1 MIGQVT
7 LSIGLVV
14 TALLFVRNLSLAR
27 TSSPGFDTARTVVAQ
42 LGLVESRYTP
52 ETRVAFLQQAVER
65 IEALPGVDR
74 ATFAFGMPLSIRHGR
89 TSGAR
94 LTIAG
99 EPATSAF
106 QASWAEN
113 IVGPGYFDTLGI
125 ARRQGRDFTAADTA
139 GTPPVAIV
147 NETFV
152 RRYLSGRTPIG
163 LHVMLPGPGVDVDH
177 EIVGV
182 VADSRHRS
190 IGEAQMAAIYIA
202 YRQRPDRRPRRPRA
216 GAGVGRS
223 GRQPAADRVDPRR
236 RSIAS
241 AAVDVQTVSQS
252 LAFAF
257 LPSRVGAALLGG
269 LGAIGLTLAMA
280 GLFAMVSYS
289 VTRRTK
295 EIGVRMAL
303 GAPAGAVVR
312 LVVADAAVLVATGL
326 AIGLALA
333 ALVTQPLAMFLV
345 DGLSPHDPLAF
356 AGTALL
362 FAAVSVVATI
372 PPVRRA
378 IGVGPLVALR
388 TE

>member
-1 MIGQVT
+1 M
-7 LSIGLVV
+7 
-14 TALLFVRNLSLAR
+14 
-27 TSSPGFDTARTVVAQ
+27 
-42 LGLVESRYTP
+42 
-52 ETRVAFLQQAVER
+52 
-65 IEALPGVDR
+65 
-74 ATFAFGMPLSIRHGR
+74 
-89 TSGAR
+89 
-94 LTIAG
+94 
-99 EPATSAF
+99 
-106 QASWAEN
+106 
-113 IVGPGYFDTLGI
+113 
-125 ARRQGRDFTAADTA
+125 
-139 GTPPVAIV
+139 

-163 LHVMLPGPGVDVDH
+163 CVMLPGPGYDVDH

-190 IGEAQMAAIYIA
+190 IGESQMAAIYVA
-202 YRQRPDRRPRRPRA
+202 YLQRPTD
-216 GAGVGRS
+216 GRVVHLLARVS
-223 GRQPAADRVDPRR
+223 GDPAPASARWR
-236 RSIAS
+236 RSFARPV

-303 GAPAGAVVR
+303 GAPAASVVR
-312 LVVADAAVLVATGL
+312 LVVADAAVLVTTGL
-326 AIGLALA
+326 VIGLALA
-333 ALVTQPLAMFLV
+333 ALVTRSRWRCSWSTGSARTIRWR
-345 DGLSPHDPLAF
+345 SPAPRCCLPWSAPPPRS
-356 AGTALL
+356 AGA
-362 FAAVSVVATI
+362 
-372 PPVRRA
+372 PA

>member
-1 MIGQVT
+1 M
-7 LSIGLVV
+7 
-14 TALLFVRNLSLAR
+14 
-27 TSSPGFDTARTVVAQ
+27 
-42 LGLVESRYTP
+42 
-52 ETRVAFLQQAVER
+52 AV
-65 IEALPGVDR
+65 
-74 ATFAFGMPLSIRHGR
+74 
-89 TSGAR
+89 
-94 LTIAG
+94 
-99 EPATSAF
+99 
-106 QASWAEN
+106 
-113 IVGPGYFDTLGI
+113 
-125 ARRQGRDFTAADTA
+125 
-139 GTPPVAIV
+139 
-147 NETFV
+147 TFV
-152 RRYLSGRTPIG
+152 HRYLSGRTPIG
-163 LHVMLPGPGVDVDH
+163 LHVMLPGPGHDVDH
-177 EIVGV
+177 EIIGV

-190 IGEAQMAAIYIA
+190 IGESQMAAIYVA
-202 YRQRPDRRPRRPRA
+202 YLQRPTD
-216 GAGVGRS
+216 GRVIHLLARVS
-223 GRQPAADRVDPRR
+223 GDPAASLRPVASVLAELDP
-236 RSIAS
+236 S

-269 LGAIGLTLAMA
+269 LGAIGLTLAVA

-326 AIGLALA
+326 VIGLALA

-345 DGLSPHDPLAF
+345 EGLSPHDPLAF

-362 FAAVSVVATI
+362 FAAISAAATI